1 MYGPIKVRAVTTS
14 PFSHVG
20 LPTFIWNDH
29 FVTLLQL
36 SISPKELAQDIHLL
50 NIKKGWIVSIYPC
63 LKCYRNHK
71 TYQAG
76 ILSFSYDIS
85 IKQC

>member
-1 MYGPIKVRAVTTS
+1 MYGPITARAVTTS

-36 SISPKELAQDIHLL
+36 SISPKDLAQDIHLL
-50 NIKKGWIVSIYPC
+50 NIKKGWIVAIRV
-63 LKCYRNHK
+63 LNCYRNHK
-71 TYQAG
+71 AYQAG

-85 IKQC
+85 IK